1 METDCGSILRLSP
14 LGEHGLIVTWSTA
27 GHGLLRTAARDARK
41 PGSEMAGR
49 IDLFHECELLF
60 APATRG
66 DLHALRQVSLLNPR
80 LELRRSLSKLR
91 LASYMARL
99 MDATLE
105 GEDRDPEWHRLISGA
120 LDYLCRVDASAAILR
135 HFEKRLAGLHGL
147 CGPTLTP
154 YQALLR
160 HCRHLPAGRDELLRD
175 LNAT

>member
-1 METDCGSILRLSP
+1 MDDNMEVENGMRLIISDRPLDLPGRGHITD
-14 LGEHGLIVTWSTA
+14 EW
-27 GHGLLRTAARDARK
+27 
-41 PGSEMAGR
+41 
-49 IDLFHECELLF
+49 ID
-60 APATRG
+60 
-66 DLHALRQVSLLNPR
+66 
-80 LELRRSLSKLR
+80 LSKLR

-99 MDATLE
+99 MGATLE

-160 HCRHLPAGRDELLRD
+160 HFRHLPAGRDELLRD